1 MTKKLAFAT
10 MLLSVSAFAQNAASK
25 AAAAV
30 DTAVVLQP
38 AFDSAGQSGWTT
50 LSSVDIKPAGGK
62 DLLITVSMQSGL
74 FSFRYDSGS
83 VPSPVS
89 DALLQFS
96 GLRVRV
102 MIDGDAINLAAP
114 GAVTWDR
121 QLNFVAAPFSLP
133 SLELNL
139 KSGVRSFTFIKRNVG
154 VGTHHIEVQGNF
166 QAAAFETNALAG
178 AAAFVTNRTLTVE
191 EVSMK

>member
-1 MTKKLAFAT
+1 M
-10 MLLSVSAFAQNAASK
+10 
-25 AAAAV
+25 
-30 DTAVVLQP
+30 
-38 AFDSAGQSGWTT
+38 
-50 LSSVDIKPAGGK
+50 
-62 DLLITVSMQSGL
+62 
-74 FSFRYDSGS
+74 
-83 VPSPVS
+83 
-89 DALLQFS
+89 
-96 GLRVRV
+96 RV